1 MLILRILGGVVLL
14 LVVLALGYIVYATN
28 VTNPRVERELIENP
42 QGERAGRVM
51 MLTLP
56 SGRRIPVNY
65 YQEEGMVFAGADGP
79 WWKEMVGDGGRVSV
93 LIRGEARHGHG
104 RAIED
109 DPAYTERVFAKLRP
123 NAVKGFGILIEI
135 KIDEASR

>member
-1 MLILRILGGVVLL
+1 
-14 LVVLALGYIVYATN
+14 
-28 VTNPRVERELIENP
+28 
-42 QGERAGRVM
+42 
-51 MLTLP
+51 
-56 SGRRIPVNY
+56 
-65 YQEEGMVFAGADGP
+65 
-79 WWKEMVGDGGRVSV
+79 MVGNGGRVSV

-109 DPAYTERVFAKLRP
+109 DRAYTERVFAKLRP